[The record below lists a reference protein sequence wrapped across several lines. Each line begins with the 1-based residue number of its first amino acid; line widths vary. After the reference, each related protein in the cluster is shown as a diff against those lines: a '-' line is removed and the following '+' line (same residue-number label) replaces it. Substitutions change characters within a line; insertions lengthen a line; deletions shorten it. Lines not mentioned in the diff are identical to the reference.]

1 MGYNRGFA
9 LATARESNHIQR
21 IITYATAITGVVLHY
36 KIVAVVK
43 SRMSLDP
50 STPLKDSV
58 KIGEIGHLDD
68 IIF

>member
-1 MGYNRGFA
+1 MSYNPGFA
-9 LATARESNHIQR
+9 LAAARESNYVQWM
-21 IITYATAITGVVLHY
+21 ITYATVITGVVLHY

-43 SRMSLDP
+43 SRLSLGP